1 MDYLLA
7 NRLLSKEQH
16 GFMPGRSCVT
26 QLLTAMEGWTTVLQ
40 DGIPID
46 VVYLDFTKAFDS
58 VPHKRLLVKLQ
69 AHGITGKL
77 LNWIKA
83 FLSGRRQRVVINSF
97 QSHKSS
103 VISGVP
109 QGSVLGPLLFLIY
122 VNDLPRVISS
132 PSLLFADDTKLFQPI
147 TDRDSFQQFQND
159 ILTLERWSKLW
170 QLNFNTKKSFIMH
183 LGRNN
188 PRYTYYI
195 DNDPLQSVEE
205 HKDLGVIM
213 DSNLKFHTHICCSQ

>member
-1 MDYLLA
+1 
-7 NRLLSKEQH
+7 
-16 GFMPGRSCVT
+16 
-26 QLLTAMEGWTTVLQ
+26 MEGWTTVLQ

-46 VVYLDFTKAFDS
+46 VVYLDLTKAFDS

-77 LNWIKA
+77 LNWIKI
-83 FLSGRRQRVVINSF
+83 FLSGRRQRVVINGF
-97 QSHKSS
+97 QSHESS

-122 VNDLPRVISS
+122 VDDLPRVISS
-132 PSLLFADDTKLFQPI
+132 PSLLFADDTKLFRPI
-147 TDRDSFQQFQND
+147 SDHDSFQND
-159 ILTLERWSKLW
+159 ILTLERWSTLW

-188 PRYTYYI
+188 PCYTYYI

-205 HKDLGVIM
+205 HKDLGVIT
-213 DSNLKFHTHICCSQ
+213 DSNLKFHTHTHLL